1 MTSEQVYLELAVS
14 LLLILTLIYGSL
26 WDVKKREISSYLF
39 IPVIVLALITGLILH
54 GFFVISI
61 LSVIIFSLQFLAY
74 DRRKY
79 IIAIVPVI
87 VIGSVALYYLE
98 PGMLIPWGFEALFSL
113 MVIGEVL
120 FGVGDVKA
128 IIAILFS
135 TVPFSF
141 ALFGG
146 DLLLPFS
153 FMFFINL
160 GIVSIIATFYGIY
173 ATGKATGTYG
183 LSGTVEKGK
192 DVDAV
197 RFYTWDMGDRL
208 KLRYK
213 IPFVEF
219 ILFAT
224 LATLIVL
231 KFNLPL

>member
-1 MTSEQVYLELAVS
+1 MTSEGVSLELAVIS
-14 LLLILTLIYGSL
+14 LLIVTLIYGSL

-54 GFFVISI
+54 GFVVISI

-74 DRRKY
+74 DRKKY
-79 IIAIVPVI
+79 VIAIVPVI

-183 LSGTVEKGK
+183 LSGTVKKGT
-192 DVDAV
+192 DVDPV